1 MATSSG
7 EFRRT
12 MPALAAALPVTI
24 IFIAVLSIVLTAAG
38 PQGLRLSAAQTSGWI
53 VVVYGLPAL
62 PSLVLTFRYRQ
73 PILLT
78 GNVFAVIFFASLG
91 TSSASRSSPEP
102 LFSPA

>member
-12 MPALAAALPVTI
+12 LPALGAAVPVTI

-38 PQGLRLSAAQTSGWI
+38 LQGLGVSAAQTSGWI

-73 PILLT
+73 PPT
-78 GNVFAVIFFASLG
+78 G
-91 TSSASRSSPEP
+91 E
-102 LFSPA
+102 SPAGIPQAVSMLVPWPPGGS